1 MRPLSARRAHATA
14 PDPAPSRLTY
24 RVQRLWLT
32 PLFRALLRVG
42 LPAFVLMMLIGSYV
56 SDPDHRQAMLDG
68 IHEIRREIEDRP
80 EFRLTVLGI
89 TGASP
94 DVTEQVRGALALD
107 LPLSSFDVDLDDARA
122 RIEALP
128 AVKSA
133 DLRVQ
138 TGGYLAVTVQER
150 VPVVIWQTRDGAVL
164 LDIEG
169 EYIAALAQRQP
180 DTALPSIAGDGADQR
195 VPEALAL
202 LEAAAP
208 LGDRMLGLVWMGERR
223 WDVALRDARRI
234 LLPTERPAEALD
246 RVLALHDVTDLL
258 GRDVL
263 RVDLRNP
270 RRLTVQLT
278 PEALTEYRRLQDIEA
293 RTRRD
298 IQEDQAG

>member
-1 MRPLSARRAHATA
+1 
-14 PDPAPSRLTY
+14 
-24 RVQRLWLT
+24 
-32 PLFRALLRVG
+32 
-42 LPAFVLMMLIGSYV
+42 
-56 SDPDHRQAMLDG
+56 
-68 IHEIRREIEDRP
+68 
-80 EFRLTVLGI
+80 
-89 TGASP
+89 
-94 DVTEQVRGALALD
+94 
-107 LPLSSFDVDLDDARA
+107 
-122 RIEALP
+122 
-128 AVKSA
+128 
-133 DLRVQ
+133 
-138 TGGYLAVTVQER
+138 
-150 VPVVIWQTRDGAVL
+150 
-164 LDIEG
+164 
-169 EYIAALAQRQP
+169 
-180 DTALPSIAGDGADQR
+180 